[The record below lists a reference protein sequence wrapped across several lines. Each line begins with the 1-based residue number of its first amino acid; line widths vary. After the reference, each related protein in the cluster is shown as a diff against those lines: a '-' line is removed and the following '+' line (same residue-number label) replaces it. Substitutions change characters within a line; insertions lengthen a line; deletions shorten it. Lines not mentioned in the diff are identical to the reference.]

1 MTHSKFISLKKAIQ
15 IAILHSKRRK
25 KATKI
30 DLTNSLNYISSK
42 EIRSPIN
49 LPELDSAG
57 LDGFIISN
65 KKSAKF
71 PVSSKIIET
80 GKVYKNLNIKYAYR
94 INTGASIPKNFKN
107 FISLENAFI
116 EKELLILSKSKISN
130 KDIKKKGEDLKKKQI
145 LIKENQKINFIRL
158 ALLASVGIKK
168 IEIHSP
174 LKVGIVSTGN
184 ELINYK
190 KKKKDFQTFDSNK
203 LQIINFL
210 KKYPIS
216 INDLGILKDNYKDVE
231 KFYRTKNSNF
241 DIIISSGGSS
251 FSSGDHTSSYLN
263 KNTKILFLYLRIQPG
278 RPIIFAKYNGQYIF
292 SLPGNP
298 LAVMVNLKLLI
309 SKFIDPN
316 NLYSNFKI
324 ENFKSGFNA
333 SKKVNI
339 TKFIRVIIKGKT
351 IYEHNS
357 EGSAKL
363 ISTAQS
369 DGFLIVEEGISR
381 VIKGKSYPVIKFEI

>member
-1 MTHSKFISLKKAIQ
+1 MTHSKFISLKKAVQ

-145 LIKENQKINFIRL
+145 LIKKNQKINFIKL

-251 FSSGDHTSSYLN
+251 FSSGDHTSSYLI
-263 KNTKILFLYLRIQPG
+263 KNTKILFQYLRIQPG
-278 RPIIFAKYNGQYIF
+278 RPIIFAKQKRQYIF

-298 LAVMVNLKLLI
+298 LAVMVNLKLII
-309 SKFIDPN
+309 SKFFDSN
-316 NLYSNFKI
+316 NLYSNFKFEI
-324 ENFKSGFNA
+324 YKSGFDMN
-333 SKKVNI
+333 KKVNI
-339 TKFIRVIIKGKT
+339 TKFIRVKIKDK
-351 IYEHNS
+351 IAYEHNS
-357 EGSAKL
+357 KGSAKL

-369 DGFLIVEEGISR
+369 DGLMIVEEGISK
-381 VIKGKSYPVIKFEI
+381 VVKGKSYPVIKFEI

>member
-1 MTHSKFISLKKAIQ
+1 MTHSKFISLKKAVQ

-30 DLTNSLNYISSK
+30 DLANSLNFISSK

-94 INTGASIPKNFKN
+94 INTGAIIPRNFKN

-145 LIKENQKINFIRL
+145 LIKKNQKINFIKL

-231 KFYRTKNSNF
+231 KFYRTKNSNC

-251 FSSGDHTSSYLN
+251 FSSGDHTSSYLI
-263 KNTKILFLYLRIQPG
+263 KNTKILFQYLRIQPG
-278 RPIIFAKYNGQYIF
+278 RPIIFAKQKRQYIF

-298 LAVMVNLKLLI
+298 LAVMVNLKLII
-309 SKFIDPN
+309 SKFFDSN
-316 NLYSNFKI
+316 NLYSNFKFEI
-324 ENFKSGFNA
+324 YKSGFDTN
-333 SKKVNI
+333 KKVNI
-339 TKFIRVIIKGKT
+339 TKFIRVKIKDK
-351 IYEHNS
+351 IAYEHNS
-357 EGSAKL
+357 KGSAKL

-369 DGFLIVEEGISR
+369 DGLMIVEEGISK
-381 VIKGKSYPVIKFEI
+381 VVKGKSYPVIKFEI

>member
-1 MTHSKFISLKKAIQ
+1 MTHSKFISLKKAVQ

-94 INTGASIPKNFKN
+94 INTGASIPRNFKN

-145 LIKENQKINFIRL
+145 LIKKNQKINFIKL

-231 KFYRTKNSNF
+231 KFYRTKNSNC

-251 FSSGDHTSSYLN
+251 FSSGDHTSSYLI
-263 KNTKILFLYLRIQPG
+263 KNTKMLFQYLRIQPG
-278 RPIIFAKYNGQYIF
+278 RPIIFAKQKRQYIF

-298 LAVMVNLKLLI
+298 LAVMVNLKLII
-309 SKFIDPN
+309 SKFFDSN
-316 NLYSNFKI
+316 NLYSNFKFEI
-324 ENFKSGFNA
+324 YKSGFDTN
-333 SKKVNI
+333 KKVNI
-339 TKFIRVIIKGKT
+339 TKFIRVKIKDK
-351 IYEHNS
+351 IAYEHNS
-357 EGSAKL
+357 KGSAKL

-369 DGFLIVEEGISR
+369 DGLMIVEEGISK
-381 VIKGKSYPVIKFEI
+381 VVKGKSYPVIKFEI

>member
-1 MTHSKFISLKKAIQ
+1 MTHSKFISLKKAVQ

-30 DLTNSLNYISSK
+30 DLANSLNYISSK

-65 KKSAKF
+65 KKFAKF

-94 INTGASIPKNFKN
+94 INTGAIIPRNFKN

-231 KFYRTKNSNF
+231 KFYRTNNSNY

-251 FSSGDHTSSYLN
+251 FSSKDYTSSYLI
-263 KNTKILFLYLRIQPG
+263 KNTKILFQYLRIQPG
-278 RPIIFAKYNGQYIF
+278 RPIIFAKQKRQYIF

-298 LAVMVNLKLLI
+298 LAVMVNLKLII
-309 SKFIDPN
+309 SKFFDSN
-316 NLYSNFKI
+316 NLYSNFKF
-324 ENFKSGFNA
+324 ENYKSGFDTN
-333 SKKVNI
+333 KKVNI
-339 TKFIRVIIKGKT
+339 TKFIRVKIKGK
-351 IYEHNS
+351 IAYEHNS
-357 EGSAKL
+357 KGSAKL

-369 DGFLIVEEGISR
+369 DGLMIVEEGISK
-381 VIKGKSYPVIKFEI
+381 VVKGKSYPVIKFEI

>member
-15 IAILHSKRRK
+15 IAILHSKRTK
-25 KATKI
+25 KSSKI
-30 DLTNSLNYISSK
+30 DLANSLNFISSK
-42 EIRSPIN
+42 EIRTPIN

-57 LDGFIISN
+57 LDGLIISN
-65 KKSAKF
+65 KKSTKI
-71 PVSSKIIET
+71 PVSSKIIKT
-80 GKVYKNLNIKYAYR
+80 GKVYKNLNINYAYR
-94 INTGASIPKNFKN
+94 INTGAIIPDKFTN
-107 FISLENAFI
+107 FISLENAFV
-116 EKELLILSKSKISN
+116 ENNYLILSKSKISN

-145 LIKENQKINFIRL
+145 LIKKNQKINFIKL

-168 IEIHSP
+168 IDIYSP
-174 LKVGIVSTGN
+174 LKVGVISTGD
-184 ELINYK
+184 ELIDYK
-190 KKKKDFQTFDSNK
+190 KKKKDYQTFDSNK

-210 KKYPIS
+210 KKYPVS
-216 INDLGILKDNYKDVE
+216 IDDLGILKDSFKDVE
-231 KFYRTKNSNF
+231 KFYKTNNSKY
-241 DIIISSGGSS
+241 DLIISSGGSS

-357 EGSAKL
+357 KGSAKL

>member
-1 MTHSKFISLKKAIQ
+1 MTYSKFISLKKAVQ
-15 IAILHSKRRK
+15 IAILHNKRTK
-25 KATKI
+25 KSSKI
-30 DLTNSLNYISSK
+30 DLANSLNFISIK

-94 INTGASIPKNFKN
+94 INTGASIPRNFKN

-145 LIKENQKINFIRL
+145 LIKKNQKINFIKL

-231 KFYRTKNSNF
+231 KFYRTKNSNC

-251 FSSGDHTSSYLN
+251 FSSGDHTSSYLI
-263 KNTKILFLYLRIQPG
+263 KNTKILFQYLRIQPG
-278 RPIIFAKYNGQYIF
+278 RPIIFAKQKRQYIF

-298 LAVMVNLKLLI
+298 LAVMVNLKLII
-309 SKFIDPN
+309 SKFFDSN
-316 NLYSNFKI
+316 NK
-324 ENFKSGFNA
+324 G
-333 SKKVNI
+333 I
-339 TKFIRVIIKGKT
+339 TTTTYF
-351 IYEHNS
+351 
-357 EGSAKL
+357 A
-363 ISTAQS
+363 
-369 DGFLIVEEGISR
+369 FL
-381 VIKGKSYPVIKFEI
+381 

>member
-1 MTHSKFISLKKAIQ
+1 MTHSKFISLKKAVQ

-30 DLTNSLNYISSK
+30 DLANSLNFISSK

-80 GKVYKNLNIKYAYR
+80 GKVYKNLNLKYAYR
-94 INTGASIPKNFKN
+94 INTGASIPRNFKN

-145 LIKENQKINFIRL
+145 LIKENQKINFIKL

-231 KFYRTKNSNF
+231 KFYRTNNSNY

-251 FSSGDHTSSYLN
+251 FSSGDHTSSYLI
-263 KNTKILFLYLRIQPG
+263 KNTKILFQYLRIQPG
-278 RPIIFAKYNGQYIF
+278 RPIIFAKQKRQYIF

-298 LAVMVNLKLLI
+298 LAVMVNLKLII
-309 SKFIDPN
+309 SKFFDSN
-316 NLYSNFKI
+316 NLYSNFKF
-324 ENFKSGFNA
+324 ENYKSGFDTN
-333 SKKVNI
+333 KKVNI
-339 TKFIRVIIKGKT
+339 TKFIRVKIKGK
-351 IYEHNS
+351 IVYEHNS
-357 EGSAKL
+357 KGSAKL

-369 DGFLIVEEGISR
+369 DGLMIVEEGISK
-381 VIKGKSYPVIKFEI
+381 VVKGKSYPVIKFEI

>member
-1 MTHSKFISLKKAIQ
+1 MTHSKFISLKKAVQ

-30 DLTNSLNYISSK
+30 DLANSLNFISSK

-145 LIKENQKINFIRL
+145 LIKKNQKINFIKL

-231 KFYRTKNSNF
+231 KFYRTKNSNC

-251 FSSGDHTSSYLN
+251 FSSGDHTSSYLI
-263 KNTKILFLYLRIQPG
+263 KNTKILFQYLRIQPG
-278 RPIIFAKYNGQYIF
+278 RPIIFAKQKRQYIF

-298 LAVMVNLKLLI
+298 LAVMVNLKLII
-309 SKFIDPN
+309 SKFFDSN
-316 NLYSNFKI
+316 NLYSNFKFEI
-324 ENFKSGFNA
+324 YKSGFDMN
-333 SKKVNI
+333 KKVNI
-339 TKFIRVIIKGKT
+339 TKFIRVKIKDK
-351 IYEHNS
+351 IAYEHNS
-357 EGSAKL
+357 KGSAKL

-369 DGFLIVEEGISR
+369 DGLMIVEEGISK
-381 VIKGKSYPVIKFEI
+381 VVKGKSYPVIKFEI